1 METRRG
7 RRSPVVRGCGSIPVV
22 IAQWFESGAREAV
35 RLPDGRSHDI
45 FVRIAGPDDGRWLT
59 MLHGFPTCSYDFA
72 PLVEPL
78 TAAGH
83 RQLLFD
89 FLGFGD
95 SDKPKA
101 PYRYAD
107 QVAITLALWDRHG
120 VERTGVVAHD
130 YGVSVAQ
137 ELLAAHGERLTRVA
151 FMNGGLYPHLH
162 RAIAIQRALKAPVV
176 GAFVARLLNERA
188 FARNMRS
195 ILSEAHQ
202 PSDDQLH
209 QLWLSVTRRDG
220 HRNYHRLI
228 KYIDER
234 RQNADRWA
242 AALERTDRPLQ
253 FVWGDADPISG
264 ETHAGRSPPPPA
276 GRTGR
281 VARRH
286 RPLPAARG
294 PGLGRRQPARLSLAG
309 EARLGRARRWLLSTA
324 SEFSPPWLQT
334 PESD

>member
-1 METRRG
+1 
-7 RRSPVVRGCGSIPVV
+7 V
-22 IAQWFESGAREAV
+22 IASWFDGGARETV

-45 FVRIAGPDDGRWLT
+45 FVRIAGRDDGRWLT

-83 RQLLFD
+83 RLLLFD

-107 QVAITLALWDRHG
+107 QVAITGALWVRYG

-137 ELLAAHGERLTRVA
+137 ELLAAQDERLTRVA

-162 RAIAIQRALKAPVV
+162 RQNAILKALRAPVV
-176 GAFVARLLNERA
+176 GALVARLSNERT

-195 ILSEAHQ
+195 IFSDAHQ
-202 PSDDQLH
+202 PSDDELH
-209 QLWLSVTRRDG
+209 QLWLSVARRDG
-220 HRNYHRLI
+220 HHNYHRLV

-234 RQNADRWA
+234 RQNAERWT

-264 ETHAGRSPPPPA
+264 EHMLAE
-276 GRTGR
+276 
-281 VARRH
+281 ARR
-286 RPLPAARG
+286 RLPRAQVESRADIG
-294 PGLGRRQPARLSLAG
+294 HYPQLEDPAWVADNLRDFL
-309 EARLGRARRWLLSTA
+309 
-324 SEFSPPWLQT
+324 
-334 PESD
+334 